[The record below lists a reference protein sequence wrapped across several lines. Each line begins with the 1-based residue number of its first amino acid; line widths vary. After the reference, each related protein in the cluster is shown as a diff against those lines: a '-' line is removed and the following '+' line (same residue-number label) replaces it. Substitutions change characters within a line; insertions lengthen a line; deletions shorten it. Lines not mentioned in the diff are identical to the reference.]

1 MARTGYGA
9 EYKAKIVI
17 EVLQGARSLEEI
29 AAENELNPN
38 MVRNWKKE
46 FLENA
51 SMVFD
56 EKNISREARRQ
67 EEKQAKERERMLAT
81 IGQLTLERDFLQDCF
96 RKAGQAVSMP
106 NFRAED
112 P

>member
-9 EYKAKIVI
+9 DFKARIVI

-51 SMVFD
+51 SLVFD
-56 EKNISREARRQ
+56 EKNIRREAKRQ
-67 EEKQAKERERMLAT
+67 EEQQAKERERMLAMV
-81 IGQLTLERDFLQDCF
+81 GQLTLERDFLQDCF
-96 RKAGQAVSMP
+96 RKAGRTIEMP
-106 NFRAED
+106 NFRSKE

>member
-9 EYKAKIVI
+9 EFKAKIVI
-17 EVLQGARSLEEI
+17 EVLQGAKSLEEI

-56 EKNISREARRQ
+56 EKNISREAKRQ
-67 EEKQAKERERMLAT
+67 EEKQTKERERMLAT

-96 RKAGQAVSMP
+96 RKAGQSVSMP

>member
-9 EYKAKIVI
+9 EFKAKIVI

-29 AAENELNPN
+29 ATEDDLNPN

-51 SMVFD
+51 SIVFD
-56 EKNISREARRQ
+56 EKNITREAKRQ
-67 EEKQAKERERMLAT
+67 EERQEKERKRMLST

-96 RKAGQAVSMP
+96 RKAGQAITMP
-106 NFRAED
+106 NFRTKE

>member
-9 EYKAKIVI
+9 NFKAKIVI
-17 EVLQGARSLEEI
+17 EVLQGGRSLEEI
-29 AAENELNPN
+29 AADNELNPN

-46 FLENA
+46 FLANA

-56 EKNISREARRQ
+56 EKNISREAKR
-67 EEKQAKERERMLAT
+67 EAEKQTQERERMLAT

-96 RKAGQAVSMP
+96 RKAGQTVSMP
-106 NFRAED
+106 NFCAEK